1 MGWPGP
7 QAHKLEDNVNQD
19 IFCGFSGAAGSYLL
33 ALTKSAEIEY
43 SISSEH
49 LLQMC
54 SLSPESLQH
63 ECKTVPVFYISSVI
77 MQIVNLT
84 KDEMVGLKLAKHFD
98 LKAFDTLGYLLM
110 HCETIGEGLARIQRF
125 EKLVMEHSVTR
136 ISTENRVAQV
146 SWTCNY
152 DNESVRYFRE
162 LIVSG
167 WISMV
172 NRMSDHQLEC
182 TQVHFE
188 HSNPYKG
195 SDQESSALLEY
206 EATFGCPVIFESEW
220 TGVLFDEQ
228 YLNLPYGQSDP
239 RLKAIMEEYAE
250 LMLSTLDSQ
259 LSFIHK
265 AKLTLYRQLLNGE
278 TCFED
283 FAEHMHLSTRAL
295 QARFQKIGITYG
307 ELLDEIRR
315 MLSLIYLDDPSI
327 STLEVGV
334 LLAYNDQS
342 SFARAFKRW
351 TGETPR
357 QHRARLEHHKAKY
370 ADLIAETEPA
380 D

>member
-1 MGWPGP
+1 M
-7 QAHKLEDNVNQD
+7 NQD

-33 ALTKSAEIEY
+33 AIAKSAEIEY
-43 SISSEH
+43 AISSEH

-54 SLSPESLQH
+54 SLSPETLKY
-63 ECKTVPVFYISSVI
+63 ETKTVPVFYIASVI
-77 MQIVNLT
+77 MQIVKLT
-84 KDEMVGLKLAKHFD
+84 KDEMVGLKLARHFD

-110 HCETIGEGLARIQRF
+110 HCETIGEGLQRIQRF
-125 EKLVMEHSVTR
+125 ERLVMEHSVTR
-136 ISTENRVAQV
+136 ISKNEGIAQV
-146 SWTCNY
+146 TWACHY
-152 DNESVRYFRE
+152 DNESIRYFRE

-167 WISMV
+167 WISTV
-172 NRMSDHQLEC
+172 NRMSEHKLQC
-182 TQVHFE
+182 NQVHFE
-188 HSNPYKG
+188 HTNPYKG
-195 SDQESSALLEY
+195 TDQEVLALQEY
-206 EATFGCPVIFESEW
+206 EESFGCPVIFESDW
-220 TGVLFDEQ
+220 TGASFDER
-228 YLNLPYGQSDP
+228 YLDLPYGQSDP

-259 LSFIHK
+259 LSFMHK
-265 AKLTLYRQLLNGE
+265 AKLTVYRQLLNGE

-357 QHRARLEHHKAKY
+357 QHRARLEQHKNKY
-370 ADLIAETEPA
+370 SSLANETDFVE
-380 D
+380 